1 MGYTVRRVSVM
12 FVQEPVGGLSESRL
26 SPVLDDAAVLVAAL
40 GKARLSAINVY
51 PIKSC
56 AGHALSAA
64 DVEARGLRYDR
75 ELMVVDAESGLAL
88 TQREYPR
95 MALVKPRRE
104 ETRLSLDA
112 PGMKPLTL
120 AIRQAG
126 PALTVTIWK
135 DHVASID
142 QGDEVAN
149 WFSRY
154 LGLTCRLVCM
164 ASVTARLVNR
174 DYAERETDVVSYA
187 DGFPLLVISEESLA
201 DLNAR
206 LATPLPMNRFRP
218 NLVLSGSG
226 IPFGED
232 YLRRFALGSTTF
244 TVVKPCARCVMT
256 TVDQQAAAFAGQE
269 PLRTLADFR
278 KGNKGVLFG
287 QNLIHD
293 GPGTLAVGQQVQV
306 LETRRDSP
314 VDE

>member
-1 MGYTVRRVSVM
+1 M
-12 FVQEPVGGLSESRL
+12 FVQEPVGELSESRL
-26 SPVLDDAAVLVAAL
+26 SPALDDAAALVEAL

-56 AGHALSAA
+56 AGHALS
-64 DVEARGLRYDR
+64 EAEVDLRGLRYDR

-104 ETRLSLDA
+104 ETRLSLEA
-112 PGMKPLTL
+112 PGTTPLTL
-120 AIRQAG
+120 DLRQAG
-126 PALTVTIWK
+126 PTLTVTIWK
-135 DHVASID
+135 DRVASID
-142 QGDEVAN
+142 QGEEVAR

-154 LGLTCRLVCM
+154 LGLPCRLVSM
-164 ASVTARLVNR
+164 ATVTERPVNR
-174 DYAERETDVVSYA
+174 EYAVGEADVVSYA

-206 LATPLPMNRFRP
+206 LAAPLPMNRFRP
-218 NLVLSGSG
+218 NLVLYGSG
-226 IPFGED
+226 IPFAED
-232 YLRRFALGSTTF
+232 YLRRFSLGPITF
-244 TVVKPCARCVMT
+244 AAVKPCARCVMT
-256 TVDQQAAAFAGQE
+256 TVDQKAAAFAGQE

-293 GPGTLAVGQQVQV
+293 GPGTLTVGQQVQV
-306 LETRRDSP
+306 LETRSDPP
-314 VDE
+314 VGE